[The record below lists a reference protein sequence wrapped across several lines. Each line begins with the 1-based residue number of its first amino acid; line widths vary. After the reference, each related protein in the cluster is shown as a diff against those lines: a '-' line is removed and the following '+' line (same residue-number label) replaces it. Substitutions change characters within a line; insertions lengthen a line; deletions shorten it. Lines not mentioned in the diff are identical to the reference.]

1 MQQRCFLGSL
11 AFGPAASRT
20 TTYLSD
26 TGYVDTTAHIPY
38 LPYLSACPDMDREL
52 DITLSGTGLT
62 QTFGQ
67 LTVNLEPGVADACNV
82 KNHTADIALR
92 TGLRTYDPG
101 RGWWMDP
108 DASACVPLF
117 SGSAASWRT
126 GATQGTL
133 TLSGPAALSRALPLK
148 TYAGTGGVEGGTTL
162 TGKAKP
168 KLRGFA
174 GGMTPVCVD
183 SVNQIYQIS
192 DAPVQIA
199 NVSGTSIPNLTVFEG
214 GVPGA
219 WSGSSTAGSWSYGG
233 MVSDIT
239 STDPAAGHY
248 VVETGS
254 RGTFIRLGGTPVYTI
269 TISATGLFPDGTH
282 VSRLHDL
289 VRQMLVQDIGI
300 PAATIASDWADPFDA
315 AAGSAVASDAGAYWD
330 GSSSYTGADMITT
343 LLQGTLRKLTYDRDG
358 TLRLIGIT
366 PTFLTLVPSLWGK
379 LAVRPDEVIEIR
391 QTDLPSELAL
401 PFTCGRCTYAR
412 NYTVLS
418 GNNVS
423 PKAISATLG
432 SQRSAVTVGTDA
444 PTLEV
449 VTPPDVLTAFQT
461 AAAAQVVADA
471 INKLW
476 TYPDRRLFYV
486 TIPFARISDYRIGS
500 EMMLFANV
508 DGLRNGIG
516 GLVVGESYRGSNPGE
531 ITFTVL
537 V

>member
-1 MQQRCFLGSL
+1 M
-11 AFGPAASRT
+11 
-20 TTYLSD
+20 
-26 TGYVDTTAHIPY
+26 
-38 LPYLSACPDMDREL
+38 
-52 DITLSGTGLT
+52 
-62 QTFGQ
+62 
-67 LTVNLEPGVADACNV
+67 
-82 KNHTADIALR
+82 
-92 TGLRTYDPG
+92 
-101 RGWWMDP
+101 
-108 DASACVPLF
+108 
-117 SGSAASWRT
+117 
-126 GATQGTL
+126 
-133 TLSGPAALSRALPLK
+133 
-148 TYAGTGGVEGGTTL
+148 
-162 TGKAKP
+162 
-168 KLRGFA
+168 
-174 GGMTPVCVD
+174 
-183 SVNQIYQIS
+183 
-192 DAPVQIA
+192 
-199 NVSGTSIPNLTVFEG
+199 
-214 GVPGA
+214 
-219 WSGSSTAGSWSYGG
+219 
-233 MVSDIT
+233 
-239 STDPAAGHY
+239 
-248 VVETGS
+248 
-254 RGTFIRLGGTPVYTI
+254 
-269 TISATGLFPDGTH
+269 
-282 VSRLHDL
+282 
-289 VRQMLVQDIGI
+289 
-300 PAATIASDWADPFDA
+300 
-315 AAGSAVASDAGAYWD
+315 ASDAGAYWD

-379 LAVRPDEVIEIR
+379 LAVRPEEVIEIR

-432 SQRSAVTVGTDA
+432 SERSAVTVGTDA

-449 VTPPDVLTAFQT
+449 VSPPDVLTSLQN

-471 INKLW
+471 INKPW